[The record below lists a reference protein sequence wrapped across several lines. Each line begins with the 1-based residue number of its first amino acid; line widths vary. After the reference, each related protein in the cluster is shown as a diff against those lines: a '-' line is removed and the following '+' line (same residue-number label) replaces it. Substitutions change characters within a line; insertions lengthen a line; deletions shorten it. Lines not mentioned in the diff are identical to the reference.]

1 MSHWKGGADLIES
14 QVELRSKHACFGPD
28 EAEDIA
34 ECRAFCADAGLEYY
48 VVDLAEEYEK
58 EVLDY
63 FKAEFRRGHTPNP
76 CVRCN
81 GKVKFG
87 ALLTGL
93 EKLGVTYDY
102 FCTGHYASVIVP
114 DEALPN
120 GLRPPCIGIGAD
132 WGKDQS
138 YFLYRVSGE
147 VLQKVRFPLANMS
160 KQDVKALAAK
170 RGLSQAARQE
180 SQDFVPPG
188 YLDTLFSDRPGV
200 GGDFVDEDGRVLGH
214 HRGIEHYTIGQR
226 KGLGVSSD
234 RPLYVQRIDAA
245 ANQIVLADENALAAT
260 SLVAGN
266 WAWAGGVPPKGA
278 FRGAVKIRSGSP
290 AVAATIAP
298 VEKPDGSW
306 RVTFDDAVRAV
317 APGQSAVVYLDNL
330 VFGGG
335 IIEE

>member
-1 MSHWKGGADLIES
+1 
-14 QVELRSKHACFGPD
+14 
-28 EAEDIA
+28 
-34 ECRAFCADAGLEYY
+34 LEYR
-48 VVDLAEEYEK
+48 VVDLADEYEK

-63 FKAEFRRGHTPNP
+63 FKAEFRLGHTPNP

-87 ALLTGL
+87 ALLAGL

-102 FCTGHYASVIVP
+102 FCTGHYASVVTP
-114 DEALPN
+114 DEELPN
-120 GLRPPCIGIGAD
+120 GMRPPCVASGAD
-132 WGKDQS
+132 AGKDQS
-138 YFLYRVSGE
+138 YFLYRVEGE
-147 VLQKVRFPLANMS
+147 VLKKVRFPLASMS
-160 KQDVKALAAK
+160 KQEVKAFAAK
-170 RGLSQAARQE
+170 RGLSQATRQE

-188 YLDTLFSDRPGV
+188 YLDTLFADRPGV
-200 GGDFVDEDGRVLGH
+200 GGDFVNEEGRVLGH

-234 RPLYVQRIDAA
+234 RPIYVQRIDAA
-245 ANQIVLADENALAAT
+245 ANRVVLADENGLAAS

-298 VEKPDGSW
+298 VGPSIDSW
-306 RVTFDDAVRAV
+306 RVTFDEPVRAV